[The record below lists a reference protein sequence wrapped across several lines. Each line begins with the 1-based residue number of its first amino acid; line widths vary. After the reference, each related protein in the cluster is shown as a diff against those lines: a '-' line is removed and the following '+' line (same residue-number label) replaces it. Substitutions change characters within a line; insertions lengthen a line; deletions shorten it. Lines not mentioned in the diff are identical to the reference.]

1 LKFIVIVKLLQ
12 PCMAASTQL
21 KFVYHVKLKWSL
33 CPHNPGIKWN
43 FLQYKMS
50 IGLCQIY
57 IGEKK
62 VKSFIFYRYFKI
74 GHIEWDKNKNFKGFI
89 YMDFK
94 NTDGQSRLPHLI
106 FFFKKC
112 PIGFFFKLCWK
123 KNHFGWKWE
132 KNFSSVQKF

>member
-1 LKFIVIVKLLQ
+1 
-12 PCMAASTQL
+12 
-21 KFVYHVKLKWSL
+21 
-33 CPHNPGIKWN
+33 
-43 FLQYKMS
+43 MS

-62 VKSFIFYRYFKI
+62 VKSFIFYHYFKI

-112 PIGFFFKLCWK
+112 PIGFFFQTVLKKKPLWLKVREKLFVCPEVLK
-123 KNHFGWKWE
+123 E
-132 KNFSSVQKF
+132 RQS